1 MIKQFKEINFGSYKD
16 FKWNDKIEDFNKINI
31 IYGRNYSGK
40 TTLSRIARSF
50 ELKNIHKDFGGSSF
64 KISLENGE
72 ITEKD
77 IENQSLNIKVYN
89 SDFVKDNLS
98 YLYDDNGDIKGFK
111 TLGKENTKL
120 FKEIEELEEKLIK
133 KNSDGDNVSGLRLE
147 VENLE
152 KSYQDKCEAYKTHDK
167 YLDNELTRK
176 AKEINSNINYCKPGE
191 RYDKSK
197 LRKELEDISNKNKKC
212 NIQDYDKS
220 LVILTHEGESRL
232 IEKLK
237 DYKLNSMIFN
247 IEFNDKNFTNIFNEY
262 KTLLS
267 KAITDNSKLNSNI
280 RKWLKDGFIIH
291 SHGDNQQCQFC
302 KNILS
307 KERLEELEKIVN
319 FNSNEKQEL
328 EQKLNELKNTI
339 QDCKLKTSK
348 LLCDINKDNFY
359 SHFKGQFEENEI
371 SLKISIQKYNA
382 IFDKFISN
390 IDKKLENI
398 FDSIEIA
405 EENDCSSDINEILN
419 EIKNLCDDNNA
430 YGDKLEKKQEDA
442 RKQLRQNE
450 VLKFWKDFGYDEK
463 ISKKEELEKNKN
475 EVKNEKDNKQDEIA
489 KIEKEII
496 DKQKGL
502 SKLDLSVK
510 NINAYLKSYFGHNA
524 LEIEIGEDSNERQ
537 TFTILRNQKPAK
549 NLSEGECSLVAFCYF
564 IATLKAE
571 DNTLKPII
579 WIDDPISSLDNNHI
593 FYIFSLIENEIMQK
607 EFYNQIFISTHNLD
621 FLKYLKRLKKSKP
634 KQNNGDKT
642 EYYYP
647 QYYFI
652 EKNIHENGETSEIK
666 ELPKY
671 LKKYTTE
678 FNYLF
683 EQIYKFRNLSDE
695 YSEDLK
701 ATLVYNFGNNL
712 RKFLEIYLFFKYPNN
727 FESLG
732 KEQIETFFKD
742 TYQDDEF
749 EENKRVIAGI
759 INRYQNEYSHL
770 REIPD
775 RGMQPIDIE
784 ETKKIASFILDT
796 MKKND
801 EKQYKALERSIS
813 KAIVGTENKLEQ
825 KGNK

>member
-16 FKWNDKIEDFNKINI
+16 FKWKFTSKEYDFNKINI

-77 IENQSLNIKVYN
+77 IENQPLNIKVYN

-133 KNSDGDNVSGLRLE
+133 KKSDGDNVSGLRLE
-147 VENLE
+147 LENLE
-152 KSYQDKCEAYKTHDK
+152 KSYKEKSKAHEEYN
-167 YLDNELTRK
+167 DNLENKLTQK
-176 AKEINSNINYCKPGE
+176 AKEINSDIDYCKPGE
-191 RYDKSK
+191 RYDKGK

-220 LVILTHEGESRL
+220 LIILTHEGESRL

-280 RKWLKDGFIIH
+280 RKWLKDGFEIH

-328 EQKLNELKNTI
+328 EQELK
-339 QDCKLKTSK
+339 KLKDKIIKNKLETSK

-371 SLKISIQKYNA
+371 KLKKHIKDYNA
-382 IFDKFISN
+382 IFENFISN

-405 EENDCSSDINEILN
+405 EENDCSLDINEILN
-419 EIKNLCDDNNA
+419 KIKKLCDDNNA
-430 YGDKLEKKQEDA
+430 YGNELEKKQEDA

-463 ISKKEELEKNKN
+463 ISKKKELEKNKN
-475 EVKNEKDNKQDEIA
+475 DVKKEKDDKQDEIT
-489 KIEKEII
+489 KIENEII

-510 NINAYLKSYFGHNA
+510 NINTYLKSYFGHNA

-537 TFTILRNQKPAK
+537 TFTILRNKKPAK

-621 FLKYLKRLKKSKP
+621 FLRYLKSLKGANKS
-634 KQNNGDKT
+634 NKT
-642 EYYYP
+642 RMYL
-647 QYYFI
+647 I
-652 EKNIHENGETSEIK
+652 EKIEDSKI
-666 ELPKY
+666 LPMPKHLEKY
-671 LKKYTTE
+671 VTE

-683 EQIYKFRNLSDE
+683 HKIYENKEPTSIINIDTY
-695 YSEDLK
+695 YSL
-701 ATLVYNFGNNL
+701 GNNI
-712 RKFLEIYLFFKYPNN
+712 RKFLELYLFFKYPTQTDKI
-727 FESLG
+727 FD
-732 KEQIETFFKD
+732 KFIYFFGDLKAVFINRVIN
-742 TYQDDEF
+742 EF
-749 EENKRVIAGI
+749 SHLEENTTRANIPLDLQEMQQVAQIVIDTIKEKDEAQYNALLKSIGV
-759 INRYQNEYSHL
+759 
-770 REIPD
+770 
-775 RGMQPIDIE
+775 E
-784 ETKKIASFILDT
+784 E
-796 MKKND
+796 
-801 EKQYKALERSIS
+801 
-813 KAIVGTENKLEQ
+813 EQ
-825 KGNK
+825 KGDK

>member
-1 MIKQFKEINFGSYKD
+1 MIQQFKEINFGSYKD
-16 FKWNDKIEDFNKINI
+16 FKWKFTSKEYDFNKINI

-77 IENQSLNIKVYN
+77 IKNQPLNIKVYN

-111 TLGKENTKL
+111 TLGEKNTNL
-120 FKEIEELEEKLIK
+120 LKEIEELENKLGKKSSDGENASGLYLELEVLEQKYDNIEKDIITNVKSFNNITDKASEIK
-133 KNSDGDNVSGLRLE
+133 KNKFFNNQENNYNRRTLE
-147 VENLE
+147 RELE
-152 KSYQDKCEAYKTHDK
+152 EISNNHNELSLFANNELK
-167 YLDNELTRK
+167 YLSDDEQIK
-176 AKEINSNINYCKPGE
+176 FQEII
-191 RYDKSK
+191 
-197 LRKELEDISNKNKKC
+197 
-212 NIQDYDKS
+212 
-220 LVILTHEGESRL
+220 
-232 IEKLK
+232 K
-237 DYKLNSMIFN
+237 DDKLNSIIFN
-247 IEFNDKNFTNIFNEY
+247 IGFNDKNFINIFNEY

-280 RKWLKDGFIIH
+280 RKWLKDGFEIH

-328 EQKLNELKNTI
+328 EQELEKLKNTI
-339 QDCKLKTSK
+339 IKNKLETSK

-359 SHFKGQFEENEI
+359 SHFKGEFEENEI

-419 EIKNLCDDNNA
+419 KIKNLCDDNNA
-430 YGDKLEKKQEDA
+430 YGNELEEEQEYA

-475 EVKNEKDNKQDEIA
+475 KVKNEKDNKQDEIT
-489 KIEKEII
+489 KIEDKIKA
-496 DKQKGL
+496 KQKEL
-502 SKLDLSVK
+502 SDLDLSVK
-510 NINAYLKSYFGHNA
+510 NINTYLKSYFGHNA

-537 TFTILRNQKPAK
+537 TFTILRNKKPAK

-593 FYIFSLIENEIMQK
+593 FYIFSLIENEIANKILFEQL
-607 EFYNQIFISTHNLD
+607 FISTHNLD
-621 FLKYLKRLKKSKP
+621 FLKYLKRLEVKKQENENK
-634 KQNNGDKT
+634 KYGLK
-642 EYYYP
+642 
-647 QYYFI
+647 YYFI

-666 ELPKY
+666 ELPTY
-671 LKKYTTE
+671 LKEYTTE

-683 EQIYKFRNLSDE
+683 KQIYKFKNLSDE

-727 FESLG
+727 FKSLG

-749 EENKRVIAGI
+749 EENKRVIASI

-784 ETKKIASFILDT
+784 ETKKIASFLLDT

-801 EKQYKALERSIS
+801 EKQYNALEDSILSSSDTTTNNEQS
-813 KAIVGTENKLEQ
+813 K